1 MNTLK
6 GAAVEEL
13 AKYDA
18 VFVTGGSSGIG
29 AAFLRGALEHSRA
42 RVFNI
47 SRSAPAGLSAARSFV
62 HIPCDLSDAS
72 ALDSLSARIRVEI
85 AALGTAKPPRV
96 LLVNNAGFGLYGEFP
111 SPDAARNMEMI
122 RLNISAPTRLCAEFL
137 PAIKAGGGSIINV
150 SSLAAFE
157 PCPVL
162 GVYAA
167 TKAYV
172 KSFSLSLSYELG
184 KHGCKC
190 LCVCPGPTSSNF
202 FKAAGFDDPPLAG
215 GYGHEPAEVAAA
227 SYSALAKGRAIV
239 VVGFWNSA
247 IALLARIV
255 PARLLLEISGRC
267 WNASAVRA
275 ARERQLECCIP
286 APFVIFIMPLLC

>member
-1 MNTLK
+1 MNSLK

-47 SRSAPAGLSAARSFV
+47 SRSAPAGLSAARGFV

-72 ALDSLSARIRVEI
+72 ALDLLSARLRAEI

-111 SPDAARNMEMI
+111 SPDVARNMEMI
-122 RLNISAPTRLCAEFL
+122 RLNISALTRLCAEFL
-137 PAIKAGGGSIINV
+137 PAVKAGGGSIINV

-202 FKAAGFDDPPLAG
+202 FKAAGFDEPPLAG
-215 GYGHEPAEVAAA
+215 VYGHEPAEVAAA

-255 PARLLLEISGRC
+255 PARLLLEISGRVLER
-267 WNASAVRA
+267 VRRPRRA
-275 ARERQLECCIP
+275 GKAT
-286 APFVIFIMPLLC
+286 

>member
-1 MNTLK
+1 MNTPDR
-6 GAAVEEL
+6 AAAAEL

-29 AAFLRGALEHSRA
+29 EAFLRGALEHSRA

-47 SRSAPAGLSAARSFV
+47 SRSAPSAGLSEIREFI

-72 ALDSLSARIRVEI
+72 ALDSLSARVRGEI
-85 AALGTAKPPRV
+85 SALGTSRPPRV

-111 SPDAARNMEMI
+111 SPDVSRNMQMI
-122 RLNISAPTRLCAEFL
+122 RLNVSALTRLCAEFL
-137 PAIKAGGGSIINV
+137 PAVKAGGGSIINV

-202 FKAAGFDDPPLAG
+202 FKAAGFDEPPLAG

-227 SYSALAKGRAIV
+227 SYSALARGRAIV

-247 IALLARIV
+247 VALLARIA
-255 PARLLLEISGRC
+255 PTRLLLEISGRVLER
-267 WNASAVRA
+267 VRRPCRA
-275 ARERQLECCIP
+275 GKAT
-286 APFVIFIMPLLC
+286 

>member
-1 MNTLK
+1 MNTPDR
-6 GAAVEEL
+6 AAAAEL

-29 AAFLRGALEHSRA
+29 EAFLRGALEHSRA

-47 SRSAPAGLSAARSFV
+47 SRSAPSAGLSEIREFI

-72 ALDSLSARIRVEI
+72 ALDSLSARVRGEI
-85 AALGTAKPPRV
+85 SALGTSRPPRV

-111 SPDAARNMEMI
+111 SPDVSRNMQMI
-122 RLNISAPTRLCAEFL
+122 RLNVSALTRLCAEFL
-137 PAIKAGGGSIINV
+137 PAVKAGGGSIINV

-202 FKAAGFDDPPLAG
+202 FKAAGFDEPPLAG
-215 GYGHEPAEVAAA
+215 GYGHEPAEVAVA
-227 SYSALAKGRAIV
+227 SYSALARGRAIV

-247 IALLARIV
+247 VALLARIA
-255 PARLLLEISGRC
+255 PTRLLLEISGRVLER
-267 WNASAVRA
+267 VRRPRRA
-275 ARERQLECCIP
+275 GKAT
-286 APFVIFIMPLLC
+286 